1 MNFIRQIKSKI
12 KTFYTKQKELSP
24 LEKRSRNLKIIKITY
39 WVIAILAIIHVIY
52 LLSLLVSQN
61 RGLSLFGQTTV
72 VAVPIDQ
79 QITIIDGGFEANATV
94 VIIRRFEPNDL
105 EVGDLVV
112 IYGKFGSDVFWVE
125 RVVSFN
131 NTTRELVTT
140 IDGVFASED
149 VTSYDQVRGYFVR
162 EAGLSGA
169 INYVSSQFRGYI
181 ITFLT
186 YAGILIVMRYH
197 YQKEKKKLIQETE
210 KSLS

>member
-1 MNFIRQIKSKI
+1 M
-12 KTFYTKQKELSP
+12 
-24 LEKRSRNLKIIKITY
+24 
-39 WVIAILAIIHVIY
+39 
-52 LLSLLVSQN
+52 
-61 RGLSLFGQTTV
+61 
-72 VAVPIDQ
+72 
-79 QITIIDGGFEANATV
+79 
-94 VIIRRFEPNDL
+94 
-105 EVGDLVV
+105 V

-149 VTSYDQVRGYFVR
+149 VTSYDQVRGYYVR

-186 YAGILIVMRYH
+186 YVGILIVMRYH